1 MIFIAR
7 QHRPRLCRARTLY
20 AIARPFVRLSVCLS
34 YIRVDQSKTVVVRIV
49 QLSPYSSPIR
59 LVFAG

>member
-1 MIFIAR
+1 M
-7 QHRPRLCRARTLY
+7 QSTLY